1 MYLNSGAVA
10 LASWNCFQSFSFKY
24 SLHLFLLEKQGLS
37 LFHLS
42 TLFNFMLNIYL
53 DEKRLKNKLL
63 SQHLIYYPKILHWF
77 KHLTIILNLTFELWK
92 LLPLSKL
99 CLVFQY
105 LSMILQKHLRFRL
118 LSHLQ
123 TRLHSAPSI
132 TDLVLNTCLVSLFHC
147 LHLFSMKW
155 TISLNLQADV
165 MKK

>member
-10 LASWNCFQSFSFKY
+10 LASGNCFQSFSFKY
-24 SLHLFLLEKQGLS
+24 SHHLFLLEKQGLS

-42 TLFNFMLNIYL
+42 SLFNFMLNIYL
-53 DEKRLKNKLL
+53 DEKRRKNKLL

-99 CLVFQY
+99 CLV
-105 LSMILQKHLRFRL
+105 LILQKHLQFLL

-123 TRLHSAPSI
+123 TRLHSAPFI
-132 TDLVLNTCLVSLFHC
+132 TDLVLNTCLVSFLIPLFA
-147 LHLFSMKW
+147 FVFNE
-155 TISLNLQADV
+155 IIVIRNR
-165 MKK
+165 